1 MLVRAL
7 RSFAGPEISMKY
19 GDERV
24 LKADEAKRLIR
35 AGHVEKVGKQP
46 QEAELPEEKEEV
58 AENEDKSGGT
68 E

>member
-1 MLVRAL
+1 MNYR
-7 RSFAGPEISMKY
+7 E
-19 GDERV
+19 ERD

-46 QEAELPEEKEEV
+46 QDAELSENKEEV
-58 AENEDKSGGT
+58 AEDETESGDA